1 MPVRDG
7 GNARFDMSAR
17 PAQPVGTDRGE
28 SVMIRKWPLVLALL
42 LAIGLAIRATTP
54 PAPVMAGSPPGHF
67 SADLAMADVRA
78 ISAIPHI
85 TATPENAQVRDY
97 LASRMRA
104 LGMTVSTEQ
113 GTVDARGTDKRNRW
127 TGRND
132 PPATLTNV
140 IGVLPGQDR
149 TAPAVLLMAHHDTVW
164 GSPGAA
170 DDSAG
175 VAAALE
181 VVRAV
186 KARGGQRRD
195 LIVLLTDAEELGLQ
209 GARQFFAAN
218 PLRARVGAVINMEAR
233 GGGGRTTLFQTSR
246 DNGAAVRLYA
256 AAVDRPGASSLSAFV
271 YSVLPNDTDLTP
283 AIKGPYTAYNF
294 AFIGRS
300 GLYHSPLATP
310 DRLDQG
316 ALQDM
321 GDQVLGLTAALL
333 AAPELPGKAPS
344 AVFFDLF
351 GLITLTWPAWLGWG
365 LLGLAVLGLA
375 WVAWRDGLTGALG
388 GAGRMVAFIVLAGT
402 AFFALNKLSLGMAPS
417 NYYDRLA
424 AIPLLEAMV
433 ALGGI
438 AAFLAVFGSWRGS
451 PGGIVGAAMPLL
463 GLAVAAQAMAPTAA
477 YILVL
482 PLLIVAAVLVLER
495 SGATLAGRIG
505 ETLLSLLLLGTILLA
520 LGELLRDSLGWP
532 TWLVVALLVLAVM
545 ALRMVSA
552 AQDHLKLSHWAGP
565 ALVLGYM
572 IALGHQLMQGVG
584 PTMPYG
590 AALPL
595 AIGAL
600 AVLPVWPGL
609 APRRAR
615 ALGAGALLAACAVA
629 LWVQLDPPAESR
641 AVYSDSKK

>member
-1 MPVRDG
+1 MRRAYILLG
-7 GNARFDMSAR
+7 
-17 PAQPVGTDRGE
+17 
-28 SVMIRKWPLVLALL
+28 VLLAALL
-42 LAIGLAIRATTP
+42 LAVFATTP
-54 PAPVMAGSPPGHF
+54 PGARGVTASAATEF
-67 SADLAMADVRA
+67 SSARAMLDVRQIA
-78 ISAIPHI
+78 SSPHPTGSA
-85 TATPENAQVRDY
+85 ENARVRGY
-97 LASRMRA
+97 IAGRMA
-104 LGMTVSTEQ
+104 MLGMEVSTQQ
-113 GTVDARGTDKRNRW
+113 GVVGLRGTAKLNRW
-127 TGRND
+127 TGRSD
-132 PPATLTNV
+132 PPPVLTNV
-140 IGVLPGQDR
+140 IGVLPGTDR
-149 TAPAVLLMAHHDTVW
+149 SLPAVLLMAHHDTVW

-170 DDSAG
+170 DDTTGIAVS
-175 VAAALE
+175 LE
-181 VVRAV
+181 VVRALRE
-186 KARGGQRRD
+186 RGPQKRD
-195 LIVLLTDAEELGLQ
+195 LIVLATDAEELGLE
-209 GARQFFAAN
+209 GAKLFFAEH
-218 PLRARVGAVINMEAR
+218 PLRQNVGTVINMEAR
-233 GGGGRTTLFQTSR
+233 GGGGRTTLFQTSAQ
-246 DNGAAVRLYA
+246 NGDAVALYA
-256 AAVDRPGASSLSAFV
+256 DAVARPGASSLSAYV

-283 AIKGPYTAYNF
+283 VLAGPYTAYNF

-300 GLYHSPLATP
+300 GLYRSPLATP

>member
-1 MPVRDG
+1 MNR
-7 GNARFDMSAR
+7 
-17 PAQPVGTDRGE
+17 
-28 SVMIRKWPLVLALL
+28 IRPLVLALL
-42 LAIGLAIRATTP
+42 LAIGLAIRVTTP
-54 PAPVMAGSPPGHF
+54 PAPVMAGSPPERF
-67 SADLAMADVRA
+67 SADLAMEDVRVIA
-78 ISAIPHI
+78 AAPHI
-85 TATPENAQVRDY
+85 TATPENARVRDY
-97 LASRMRA
+97 LARRMQA
-104 LGMTVSTEQ
+104 LGMEVSSEQ
-113 GTVDARGTDKRNRW
+113 GVVDARGTEKRNRW

-132 PPATLTNV
+132 PPAVLTNV
-140 IGVLPGQDR
+140 IGILPGQDR
-149 TAPAVLLMAHHDTVW
+149 AAPAVLLMAHHDSVW

-181 VVRAV
+181 VVRAIQ
-186 KARGGQRRD
+186 ARGGQRRD

-218 PLRARVGAVINMEAR
+218 PLRTRVGAVINMEAR

-246 DNGAAVRLYA
+246 GNGEAVRLYA
-256 AAVDRPGASSLSAFV
+256 DAVDRPGASSLSAFV

-310 DRLDQG
+310 DRLDRG

-321 GDQVLGLTAALL
+321 GDQVLDLTAALL
-333 AAPELPGKAPS
+333 AAQDLPGKAPS

-351 GLITLTWPAWLGWG
+351 GLVTLTWPAWLGWG
-365 LLGLAVLGLA
+365 LLGLGMAGLA
-375 WVAWRDGLTGALG
+375 WVARRDGLTGAVG
-388 GAGRMVAFIVLAGT
+388 GAGRMLALIGLAGA
-402 AFFALNKLSLGMAPS
+402 AFFALNQLSLGLAPA

-438 AAFLAVFGSWRGS
+438 AAFLAVFGTWRGT
-451 PGGIVGAAMPLL
+451 PGGTVGAAIPLL
-463 GLAVAAQAMAPTAA
+463 GLAAAAQAMAPTAA
-477 YILVL
+477 YILIL
-482 PLLIVAAVLVLER
+482 PLLIVAAVLVLQR
-495 SGATLAGRIG
+495 SGETLAGRIG

-520 LGELLRDSLGWP
+520 LGELARDSLGWP
-532 TWLVVALLVLAVM
+532 TWLVIALLVLTVM
-545 ALRMVSA
+545 ALRVDPAKSN
-552 AQDHLKLSHWAGP
+552 HLKLSHWAGP
-565 ALVLGYM
+565 ALVVGYM

-584 PTMPYG
+584 PTMPFG

-600 AVLPVWPGL
+600 ALLPLWPGL
-609 APRRAR
+609 APRRAWQ
-615 ALGAGALLAACAVA
+615 LCAGTLLAACAAA
-629 LWVQLDPPAESR
+629 LWVQLDPPASSR